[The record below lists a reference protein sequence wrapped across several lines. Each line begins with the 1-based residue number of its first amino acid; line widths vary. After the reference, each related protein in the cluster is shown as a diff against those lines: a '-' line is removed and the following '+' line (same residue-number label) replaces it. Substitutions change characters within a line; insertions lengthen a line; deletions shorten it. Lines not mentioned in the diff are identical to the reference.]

1 MVAGEVYFGT
11 ATFPAFYKL
20 APDGTLGWVYRNPVR
35 KNVLPPAAGAPIT
48 EKLRGTASDA
58 GSFSSALVAGGA
70 VYFADTGGWM
80 YCLEAATGV
89 ERWKMDSR
97 AAPFPD
103 AHWNNILMASPILA
117 DGKVVFAG
125 GTLEQLFAGTT
136 GYPGSTGRGF
146 LVALD
151 PKTGKVIWKYEI
163 GRAHV

>member
-11 ATFPAFYKL
+11 ATIPAFYKL

-35 KNVLPPAAGAPIT
+35 KNVPPAAGAPIT
-48 EKLRGTASDA
+48 ENLRGTASDA

-125 GTLEQLFAGTT
+125 AGVCREGFEEVARVELEWFNQHLKPTPTPFASK
-136 GYPGSTGRGF
+136 PDS
-146 LVALD
+146 
-151 PKTGKVIWKYEI
+151 K
-163 GRAHV
+163 